1 MSSNVNLFF
10 CYEGNLKTIEYTNQ
24 EIKSSIL
31 KKFADNFG
39 SEVNDYNFYINNEKI
54 IDDSSILK
62 FINNNTP
69 GTPII
74 IMVKR
79 ALKIIKCPG
88 CVCND
93 CIMDIKD
100 SKITFYGCEK
110 DHKNEIVFDDYDMSQ
125 NVQLSNI
132 KCDNPLCQNNQ
143 QICWGNFYKCLNCTN
158 EANNV
163 SKYYCYDCKDTHN
176 INHTKSVVKHNI
188 KDFYC
193 GKSNHFHPFSKYC
206 NTCKED
212 ICDKCSH
219 KNHKVVNYESLTP
232 NLTYINKNLNLIAD
246 RIGKLRNIVNNI
258 KVQIERAMQVIEKYY
273 SISKNVIEKF
283 VELKNQSL
291 ENNKIIETLKNI
303 KVSNEIILNKLNNI
317 IADKDLKNNFN
328 SLIDI
333 YIKDRSN
340 YTNLNKQFNIINI
353 NEKEDKNKMNMVF
366 INNPHQIIKVTQ
378 NNK

>member
-31 KKFADNFG
+31 KKFADKFG

-110 DHKNEIVFDDYDMSQ
+110 DHKNEIVFDDYDMS
-125 NVQLSNI
+125 
-132 KCDNPLCQNNQ
+132 
-143 QICWGNFYKCLNCTN
+143 
-158 EANNV
+158 
-163 SKYYCYDCKDTHN
+163 
-176 INHTKSVVKHNI
+176 
-188 KDFYC
+188 
-193 GKSNHFHPFSKYC
+193 
-206 NTCKED
+206 
-212 ICDKCSH
+212 
-219 KNHKVVNYESLTP
+219 
-232 NLTYINKNLNLIAD
+232 
-246 RIGKLRNIVNNI
+246 
-258 KVQIERAMQVIEKYY
+258 
-273 SISKNVIEKF
+273 
-283 VELKNQSL
+283 
-291 ENNKIIETLKNI
+291 
-303 KVSNEIILNKLNNI
+303 
-317 IADKDLKNNFN
+317 
-328 SLIDI
+328 
-333 YIKDRSN
+333 
-340 YTNLNKQFNIINI
+340 
-353 NEKEDKNKMNMVF
+353 
-366 INNPHQIIKVTQ
+366 
-378 NNK
+378 